1 MSLYRLAGLLLGIIW
16 NNPVQFGRSIYVFFC
31 LQWTGCE
38 GFIMVT
44 IGCVVYVYVTYCPIY
59 NVLFDVIM
67 M

>member
-1 MSLYRLAGLLLGIIW
+1 M
-16 NNPVQFGRSIYVFFC
+16 QFGRSIYVFFC